1 MPTEIE
7 ILGRISTAMIGEA
20 MRDVTLLYAQHVR
33 EELAN
38 DRPERPKPGSQ
49 VYKSE
54 RQRRFVM
61 ANIKEGKI
69 KVPYVRG
76 RGNGLRGSETMNRK
90 YRVDL
95 DGDTVILT
103 NAAPY
108 APYVVGDQ
116 QAPIHQGRWK
126 TALQAANVI
135 KERGE
140 LQKIVN
146 TVMENLNG

>member
-20 MRDVTLLYAQHVR
+20 MRTVTTAYAEVVR
-33 EELAN
+33 DRMAE
-38 DRPERPKPGSQ
+38 DRPRPPAPGSM

-69 KVPYVRG
+69 TVPYVRG
-76 RGNGLRGSETMNRK
+76 RGSKMRGSETLNRS
-90 YRVDL
+90 YRLDL
-95 DGDTVILT
+95 DGDTVVMT
-103 NAAPY
+103 SSASY

-116 QAPIHQGRWK
+116 QAPIHQGRWT
-126 TALQAANVI
+126 TARQAADDV
-135 KERGE
+135 KQRGD
-140 LQKIVN
+140 LQYIVAK
-146 TVMENLNG
+146 VMEAL

>member
-1 MPTEIE
+1 MPTEVE
-7 ILGRISTAMIGEA
+7 ILGRITTAMITDA
-20 MRDVTLLYAQHVR
+20 MRSATLLYAQEVR
-33 EELAN
+33 ERLAE
-38 DRPERPKPGSQ
+38 DRPPPPAPGSQ

-61 ANIKEGKI
+61 ANIREGKI
-69 KVPYVRG
+69 KIPYVRG

-95 DGDTVILT
+95 QGDYVLLT

-116 QAPIHQGRWK
+116 QAPIHQGRWT
-126 TALQAANVI
+126 TARQAADDVRTRGILERII
-135 KERGE
+135 KE
-140 LQKIVN
+140 
-146 TVMENLNG
+146 VMGAL